1 MSTPEPVRLLEETS
15 EASSALRG
23 LLRSA
28 VEDEPTAEQ
37 LASLAA
43 RIGPLPAPPAPGTP
57 PASAPPAADAVS
69 AAMSSGLKLK
79 VLLGMA
85 VLTGTV
91 GSFHVGRV
99 YERTHSDAARPRT
112 HDIAPAPVAPLP
124 SAEPAAPAA
133 EPSPPPASV
142 APPTAGVPPA
152 GAAPRPAS
160 AAPKRP
166 PVPAPSEAPTPEDEE
181 LLLLDSA
188 HQALRRGDAEGA
200 LASAQAHASRFPS
213 GTLAQEREVI
223 AIEALV
229 RLGRV
234 PEARERAE
242 AFGARYP
249 TSSHLVRLQGLLRP
263 AGP

>member
-15 EASSALRG
+15 DASSDLRG

-28 VEDEPTAEQ
+28 VEDEPTADQ

-43 RIGPLPAPPAPGTP
+43 RLGPLPAPPTPGP
-57 PASAPPAADAVS
+57 PSAPPAADAVS
-69 AAMSSGLKLK
+69 AAVSSGLKLK
-79 VLLGMA
+79 VLVGMA

-99 YERTHSDAARPRT
+99 YERTHADAERPLTR
-112 HDIAPAPVAPLP
+112 DIAPAPAAPLP
-124 SAEPAAPAA
+124 SEEPAPPAPEA
-133 EPSPPPASV
+133 EPSAPPAPV
-142 APPTAGVPPA
+142 APPTAGVPPT
-152 GAAPRPAS
+152 GPAPRPTS

-166 PVPAPSEAPTPEDEE
+166 PAPAPSVAPAAEDEE

-188 HQALRRGDAEGA
+188 HQALRRGDSERA
-200 LASAQAHASRFPS
+200 LASAQAHASRFPA

-249 TSSHLVRLQGLLRP
+249 TSSHLVRLQGLLHP
-263 AGP
+263 SGP

>member
-15 EASSALRG
+15 EASSSLRG

-43 RIGPLPAPPAPGTP
+43 RIGPLPAPPAPGPP

-69 AAMSSGLKLK
+69 AAVSSGVKLK

-85 VLTGTV
+85 VLTGAV
-91 GSFHVGRV
+91 GSFQVGRV
-99 YERTHSDAARPRT
+99 YERTHADAPRPLTR
-112 HDIAPAPVAPLP
+112 DIAPAPMAPLP
-124 SAEPAAPAA
+124 AAEPAAPATEA
-133 EPSPPPASV
+133 APTAPV

-152 GAAPRPAS
+152 GPAPRPTS

-166 PVPAPSEAPTPEDEE
+166 PAPAPAVASMPEDEE

-200 LASAQAHASRFPS
+200 LASAQTHASRFPS

-249 TSSHLVRLQGLLRP
+249 TSSHLVRLQGLLHP
-263 AGP
+263 SGP